1 MSVCGMCFAEAHLG
15 ETSLNG
21 NCYFRNLQT
30 NETQLR
36 QAKWS
41 GAATEERAGGRR
53 DRQRP
58 PAPRGAAAE
67 LNPAARPAR
76 TKAPRFA
83 FWR

>member
-15 ETSLNG
+15 ETSLKLNRKLL
-21 NCYFRNLQT
+21 YF
-30 NETQLR
+30 ETCR
-36 QAKWS
+36 QAMCDEVE
-41 GAATEERAGGRR
+41 GPTEERAGGRR

-67 LNPAARPAR
+67 LNPAAIPAR
-76 TKAPRFA
+76 KKAPRFA